1 MDEKKRAI
9 QLISAGAI
17 EEYIK
22 LAKIT
27 SYKSGFNDGARTM
40 LIFEMLVAGGVFS
53 TIGACVLARLIVKA
67 LKEDKDGSEELSEQ
81 LECIEN
87 TEKQ

>member
-22 LAKIT
+22 LAKLT
-27 SYKSGFNDGARTM
+27 SYRSGFNDGARTM
-40 LIFEMLVAGGVFS
+40 LIFEGLIIGGALS
-53 TIGACVLARLIVKA
+53 TIGAGMLVRLIVKA
-67 LKEDKDGSEELSEQ
+67 LKEDEDGSEELSEQ
-81 LECIEN
+81 LERIEN
-87 TEKQ
+87 TEK